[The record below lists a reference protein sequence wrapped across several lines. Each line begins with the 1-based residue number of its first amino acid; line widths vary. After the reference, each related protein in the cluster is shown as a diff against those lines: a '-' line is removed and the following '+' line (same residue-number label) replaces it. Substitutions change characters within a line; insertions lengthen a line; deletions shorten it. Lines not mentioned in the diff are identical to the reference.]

1 MGKNRIHFCLNSCTK
16 MKQKEIIV
24 SYFFSISTTLL
35 QVQHIAIE
43 EIWKNYPVVYLS
55 ILLINICMESIVP
68 AV

>member
-1 MGKNRIHFCLNSCTK
+1 
-16 MKQKEIIV
+16 MKQKETIV

-43 EIWKNYPVVYLS
+43 EIWKNYPVLYLS